1 MLLGHVQDMIQRLA
15 ANRRERQPRSKKEKM
30 LDLLG
35 RDRAGHP
42 THREELPPETVERV
56 KAEIRE
62 ETRRERRRKRVIGWI
77 VVILALGAAIY
88 LIISYLNYSPEGFLG
103 GGQFETD
110 ETNKLRR
117 SITATPL

>member
-15 ANRRERQPRSKKEKM
+15 ANRRKRQPRSKKEKM

-42 THREELPPETVERV
+42 TRREELPPETVERV

-62 ETRRERRRKRVIGWI
+62 ETRRERRRK
-77 VVILALGAAIY
+77 LALGAAIY
-88 LIISYLNYSPEGFLG
+88 LLISYLNYSPEGFLG
-103 GGQFETD
+103 GGQFEID

>member
-1 MLLGHVQDMIQRLA
+1 MIQRLA
-15 ANRRERQPRSKKEKM
+15 ANRRKRQPRSKKEKM

-56 KAEIRE
+56 KAAIRE

-110 ETNKLRR
+110 ETGKLRR
-117 SITATPL
+117 SITATPF

>member
-15 ANRRERQPRSKKEKM
+15 ANRRKRQPRSKKEKM

-42 THREELPPETVERV
+42 TRREELPPETVERV
-56 KAEIRE
+56 KAEIR
-62 ETRRERRRKRVIGWI
+62 RERRRKRIIGWI
-77 VVILALGAAIY
+77 MVILALGAAIY
-88 LIISYLNYSPEGFLG
+88 LLISYLNYSPEGFLG
-103 GGQFETD
+103 GGQFEID

>member
-15 ANRRERQPRSKKEKM
+15 ANRRKRQPRSKKEKM

-42 THREELPPETVERV
+42 TRREELPPETVERV
-56 KAEIRE
+56 K
-62 ETRRERRRKRVIGWI
+62 RRRKRIIGWI
-77 VVILALGAAIY
+77 MVILALGAAIY
-88 LIISYLNYSPEGFLG
+88 LLISYLNYSPEGFLG
-103 GGQFETD
+103 GGQFEID

>member
-1 MLLGHVQDMIQRLA
+1 MLGHVQDMIQRLA
-15 ANRRERQPRSKKEKM
+15 ANRRKRQPRSKKEKM

-42 THREELPPETVERV
+42 TRREELPP
-56 KAEIRE
+56 EIRE
-62 ETRRERRRKRVIGWI
+62 ETRRERRRKRIIGWI
-77 VVILALGAAIY
+77 MVILALGAAIY
-88 LIISYLNYSPEGFLG
+88 LLISYLNYSPEGFLG
-103 GGQFETD
+103 GGQFEID

>member
-56 KAEIRE
+56 KAAIRE
-62 ETRRERRRKRVIGWI
+62 ATRRERRRKRVIGWI

-88 LIISYLNYSPEGFLG
+88 LLISYLKYSPEGFLG

-110 ETNKLRR
+110 ETGKLRR
-117 SITATPL
+117 SITATPF

>member
-15 ANRRERQPRSKKEKM
+15 ANRRKRQPRSKKEKM

-42 THREELPPETVERV
+42 T
-56 KAEIRE
+56 
-62 ETRRERRRKRVIGWI
+62 RRERRRKRIIGWI
-77 VVILALGAAIY
+77 MVILALGAAIY
-88 LIISYLNYSPEGFLG
+88 LLISYLNYSPEGFLG
-103 GGQFETD
+103 GGQFEID

>member
-15 ANRRERQPRSKKEKM
+15 ANRRKRQPRSKKEKM

-42 THREELPPETVERV
+42 VERV

-62 ETRRERRRKRVIGWI
+62 ETRRERRRKRIIGWI

-110 ETNKLRR
+110 ETGKLRR
-117 SITATPL
+117 SITATPF

>member
-1 MLLGHVQDMIQRLA
+1 MLGHVQDLIQRLA

-35 RDRAGHP
+35 RDRASHP

-88 LIISYLNYSPEGFLG
+88 LIISYLNYSSEGFLG
-103 GGQFETD
+103 DGQFETD
-110 ETNKLRR
+110 ETGKLRR
-117 SITATPL
+117 SITATPF

>member
-15 ANRRERQPRSKKEKM
+15 ANRRKRQPRSKKEKM

-42 THREELPPETVERV
+42 TRREELPPETVERV
-56 KAEIRE
+56 KAEM
-62 ETRRERRRKRVIGWI
+62 
-77 VVILALGAAIY
+77 VILALGAAIY
-88 LIISYLNYSPEGFLG
+88 LLISYLNYSPEGFLG
-103 GGQFETD
+103 GGQFEID

>member
-1 MLLGHVQDMIQRLA
+1 MIQRLA

-62 ETRRERRRKRVIGWI
+62 ETRRRKRVIGWI

-110 ETNKLRR
+110 ETGKLRR
-117 SITATPL
+117 SITATPF

>member
-15 ANRRERQPRSKKEKM
+15 ANRRKRQPRSKKEKM

-42 THREELPPETVERV
+42 TPETVERV

-110 ETNKLRR
+110 ETGKLRR
-117 SITATPL
+117 SITATPF

>member
-35 RDRAGHP
+35 
-42 THREELPPETVERV
+42 
-56 KAEIRE
+56 
-62 ETRRERRRKRVIGWI
+62 RERRRKRVIGWI

-110 ETNKLRR
+110 ETGKLRR
-117 SITATPL
+117 SITATPF

>member
-1 MLLGHVQDMIQRLA
+1 MIQRLA
-15 ANRRERQPRSKKEKM
+15 ANRRKRQPRSKKEKM

-42 THREELPPETVERV
+42 TRREELPPETVERV

-88 LIISYLNYSPEGFLG
+88 LLISYLNYSPEGFLG
-103 GGQFETD
+103 GGQFEID

>member
-1 MLLGHVQDMIQRLA
+1 MIQRLA
-15 ANRRERQPRSKKEKM
+15 ANRRKRQPRSKKEKM
-30 LDLLG
+30 LD
-35 RDRAGHP
+35 RAGHP
-42 THREELPPETVERV
+42 TRREELPPETVERV

-62 ETRRERRRKRVIGWI
+62 ETRRERRRKRIIGWI

-110 ETNKLRR
+110 ETGKLRR
-117 SITATPL
+117 SITATPF